1 MAGEMILHSDLN
13 CFYASVEMNENPYLR
28 GKAIAVCGSTEDRH
42 GIVLTASYPAKRM
55 GVKTGAANW
64 QARQCCPGLIC
75 VPPHYELYLKYS
87 KLVRRIYAR
96 YTDDIEPFGMD
107 ENWLAIPYGRGD
119 VEREGRMIAEEIR
132 RSVREEIGL
141 TVSIGVSFSKI
152 FAKLGSDMKKP
163 DAVTVISRANFQ
175 EKVWPLAVSELL
187 YVGPATT
194 RRLMSMNV
202 MTIGDLAKA
211 DPELIRSRLGK
222 NGVMLWRF
230 ANGADHSPVM
240 PAEFV
245 PPIKSVGHG
254 TTCVCDLEAEYP
266 VWLVLYELAQ
276 DVGHRLRKNALAARG
291 VQITVK
297 DNDLAY
303 RQYQTPLPFPSQSP
317 LEIAQAGFALFR
329 QHYFWEKPVRALTIR
344 GINLQVTTRT
354 IQNDV
359 VALTVDYPL
368 ETQQGKGGC
377 VKVAQWYHPHRNIL
391 SGEQQRILAE
401 IMQTASEQ
409 QAQVLREMLLEYG
422 SPKTRQTL
430 QEGFNVQ

>member
-276 DVGHRLRKNALAARG
+276 DVGHRLRKLSHLMDGETWMNAKKALELG
-291 VQITVK
+291 FCDEI
-297 DNDLAY
+297 L
-303 RQYQTPLPFPSQSP
+303 YQPEAEPAPEDSFTFS
-317 LEIAQAGFALFR
+317 R
-329 QHYFWEKPVRALTIR
+329 RA
-344 GINLQVTTRT
+344 VT
-354 IQNDV
+354 N
-359 VALTVDYPL
+359 
-368 ETQQGKGGC
+368 
-377 VKVAQWYHPHRNIL
+377 
-391 SGEQQRILAE
+391 S
-401 IMQTASEQ
+401 
-409 QAQVLREMLLEYG
+409 LLDKL
-422 SPKTRQTL
+422 KTRIPKPDNRVSAADL
-430 QEGFNVQ
+430 QKRLSRLLH

>member
-1 MAGEMILHSDLN
+1 MAGEMILNSALN
-13 CFYASVEMNENPYLR
+13 CFYASVEMNENPSLR

-42 GIVLTASYPAKRM
+42 GIVLTASYPAKHM

-152 FAKLGSDMKKP
+152 FAKLGSNMKKP

-245 PPIKSVGHG
+245 LPIKSVGHG
-254 TTCVCDLEAEYP
+254 TTCVCDLETEYP
-266 VWLVLYELAQ
+266 VWLVLYDWRRTWAIACGRMNWRREACRSRSRIMTWLTGSIRRRCRFRARRRW
-276 DVGHRLRKNALAARG
+276 RLRRQALRFSVSTISG
-291 VQITVK
+291 T
-297 DNDLAY
+297 
-303 RQYQTPLPFPSQSP
+303 SP
-317 LEIAQAGFALFR
+317 CGR
-329 QHYFWEKPVRALTIR
+329 
-344 GINLQVTTRT
+344 
-354 IQNDV
+354 
-359 VALTVDYPL
+359 
-368 ETQQGKGGC
+368 
-377 VKVAQWYHPHRNIL
+377 
-391 SGEQQRILAE
+391 
-401 IMQTASEQ
+401 
-409 QAQVLREMLLEYG
+409 
-422 SPKTRQTL
+422 
-430 QEGFNVQ
+430 